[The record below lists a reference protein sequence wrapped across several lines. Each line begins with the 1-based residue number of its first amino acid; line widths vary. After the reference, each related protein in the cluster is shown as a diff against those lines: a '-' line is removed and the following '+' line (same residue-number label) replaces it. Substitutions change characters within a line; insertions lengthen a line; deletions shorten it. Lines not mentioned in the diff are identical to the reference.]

1 LTVILISVP
10 PRNLLPFCYFCT
22 GRKFFCREGVTE
34 IVNAPSD
41 VLSTVQFTAAI
52 SIASVRNI
60 DYLPIAPKIYN
71 SVGWVVS
78 DRFC

>member
-1 LTVILISVP
+1 MVVLISVP
-10 PRNLLPFCYFCT
+10 PRNSLPFCYFRT

-34 IVNAPSD
+34 IVNAPSG

-52 SIASVRNI
+52 SIASAKNI
-60 DYLPIAPKIYN
+60 DYLPIALKICN
-71 SVGWVVS
+71 GEGWGVS